1 MFLGDFMFIVHIK
14 NQNKNPKTNTCILLR
29 ESYRE
34 KGKGKTRTIANLSHL
49 SEVEIQ
55 AIDFALKNK
64 NDIYDIL
71 NKKAEQKFFK
81 SIGAVLLVNDVLKR
95 LGIKNALGN
104 KLNGKLAMLQ
114 VISRVINHGSC
125 LSTIRH
131 TSQQALCEVLKI
143 YEKINEDSLYENLHW
158 LSEEQSKIELKIFKN
173 RYQESVPTLFLYD
186 VTSSYFEGT
195 KNELGLYGYNR
206 DKKQGKMQI
215 VAGLLCDENGYPL
228 TIEVFKGNT
237 LDYKTL
243 EPQIK
248 KVAKRFNCTKVVFV
262 GDRGMIKEKQ
272 IISLTENDFFYIT
285 AITKPQI
292 QKLLN
297 DEVFDMS
304 LFDEELKEVECNGVR
319 YVLRRNPKRAEKL
332 RKNREGKE
340 TDLLKFIKGRNDYL
354 QVHSRAKVGVALK
367 RATEKLKKLKLDNYI
382 SIQQVKDNAREIE
395 MLVDANALSEISM
408 LDGCY
413 VIKTNMNNKASKEL
427 VHSRYKDLSKVERAF
442 RSMKTGIL
450 ELRPWYVRKEES
462 SRGHAFVVM
471 LAYIVVK
478 YLEEIWKDV
487 KKPFKECISTLNQI
501 SLMEETYKNGDKQYV
516 IPELNNEMKELLT
529 LAGFEMPKKYP
540 VKPINVV
547 SNKI

>member
-1 MFLGDFMFIVHIK
+1 MFLGDFMYIVHIK

-34 KGKGKTRTIANLSHL
+34 KGIGKTRTIANLSHL

-64 NDIYDIL
+64 EDIYEIL

-131 TSQQALCEVLKI
+131 TSHQALCEVLKI
-143 YEKINEDSLYENLHW
+143 YEKINEDSLYANLHW

-195 KNELGLYGYNR
+195 KNELIWYGYNR

-243 EPQIK
+243 ESQIK
-248 KVAKRFNCTKVVFV
+248 KVAERFNCTKVVFV

-272 IISLTENDFFYIT
+272 IMCLTENDFFYIT

-304 LFDEELKEVECNGVR
+304 LFDEELEEVESNGVR
-319 YVLRRNPKRAEKL
+319 YVLRRNPKIAEKM

-340 TDLLKFIKGRNDYL
+340 TDLLEFIKGRNVYL
-354 QVHSRAKVGVALK
+354 QAHSRAQVGVAIK
-367 RATEKLKKLKLDNYI
+367 RATEKLNKLKLDNYI
-382 SIQQVKDNAREIE
+382 SIQQVKDDAREIE
-395 MLVDANALSEISM
+395 MLVNANVLSEISM

-442 RSMKTGIL
+442 RTMKTEIL

-478 YLEEIWKDV
+478 YLEEVWKDL
-487 KKPFKECISTLNQI
+487 KKPFKECISILSQI

-516 IPELNNEMKELLT
+516 IPELSDEMKELLT
-529 LAGFEMPKKYP
+529 LAGFDMPKKYH